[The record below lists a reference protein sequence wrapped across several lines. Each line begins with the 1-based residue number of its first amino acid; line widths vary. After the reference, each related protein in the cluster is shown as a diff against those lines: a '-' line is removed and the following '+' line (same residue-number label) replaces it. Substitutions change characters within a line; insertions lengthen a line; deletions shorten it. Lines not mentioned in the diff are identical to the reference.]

1 MFLDPASVPHG
12 AFYQFMISVI
22 VPRPIAF
29 VSSLDKAGRRNAAP
43 FSFFAGLTSRP
54 PLLGISIQLREGN
67 PKDTL
72 HNIRETGEFV
82 VNVVDESMAAAM
94 VQCSGEWP
102 SEVDEIELAG
112 FSTLPSEKIKPPRIA
127 ESPANLECRLHREMD
142 LGSTVFVVGEILCAH
157 VRDTVLTEGRVDP
170 AKLRPIGRL
179 GGDGYCYVHE
189 IFHLPRPKVA
199 RQDRP
204 PGGEP

>member
-1 MFLDPASVPHG
+1 MFLDPASVSHG

-29 VSSLDKAGRRNAAP
+29 ISTLDRAGRRNAAP

-54 PLLGISIQLREGN
+54 PLLGVSIQLREGN

-72 HNIRETGEFV
+72 RNIRETGEFV
-82 VNVVDESMAAAM
+82 VNVVDEPLSKQM
-94 VQCSGEWP
+94 VQCSGEWADD
-102 SEVDEIELAG
+102 VDELELTG
-112 FSTLPSEKIKPPRIA
+112 LTTLPSERVAPPRIA
-127 ESPANLECRLHREMD
+127 ESPVNLECRLHREVE
-142 LGSTVFVVGEILCAH
+142 LGNTVFVVGEILCAH
-157 VRDTVLTEGRVDP
+157 ARDTVLTEGRVDP

-199 RQDRP
+199 R
-204 PGGEP
+204 

>member
-1 MFLDPASVPHG
+1 MFLDPASVSHG

-29 VSSLDKAGRRNAAP
+29 ISTLDRDGRRNAAP
-43 FSFFAGLTSRP
+43 FSFFAGLTSQP
-54 PLLGISIQLREGN
+54 PLLGVSIQLREGR

-82 VNVVDESMAAAM
+82 VNVVDEPLAAPM
-94 VQCSGEWP
+94 VQCSGEWA
-102 SEVDEIELAG
+102 EDVDEIALAG
-112 FSTLPSEKIKPPRIA
+112 LTTLASERVTPPRIA
-127 ESPANLECRLHREMD
+127 ESPVSLECRLHREVE
-142 LGSTVFVVGEILCAH
+142 LGNTVFVVGEILCAH
-157 VRDTVLTEGRVDP
+157 VRDGVLTDGRVDP

-199 RQDRP
+199 RRS
-204 PGGEP
+204 

>member
-1 MFLDPASVPHG
+1 MFLDPAAVSHG

-29 VSSLDKAGRRNAAP
+29 ISTLDRNGRRNAAP
-43 FSFFAGLTSRP
+43 FSFFAGLTSQP
-54 PLLGISIQLREGN
+54 PLLGVSIQLREGR

-82 VNVVDESMAAAM
+82 VNVVDEPLAAPM

-102 SEVDEIELAG
+102 EDVDEIELAG
-112 FSTLPSEKIKPPRIA
+112 LTTLASERVTPPRIA
-127 ESPANLECRLHREMD
+127 ESPVSLECRLHREVE
-142 LGSTVFVVGEILCAH
+142 LGGTVFVIGEILCAH
-157 VRDTVLTEGRVDP
+157 VRDAVLTEGRVDP

-179 GGDGYCYVHE
+179 GSDGYCYVHE

-199 RQDRP
+199 RRS
-204 PGGEP
+204 